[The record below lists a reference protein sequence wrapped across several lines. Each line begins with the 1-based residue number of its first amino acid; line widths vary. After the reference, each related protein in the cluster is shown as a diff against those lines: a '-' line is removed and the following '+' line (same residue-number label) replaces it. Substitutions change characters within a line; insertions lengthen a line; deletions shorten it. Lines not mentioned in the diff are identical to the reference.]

1 MPPENNSN
9 SSSNK
14 KLITLVVVF
23 VVLIALAFLMLKS
36 TPQTVTDTGTSD
48 QVTRES
54 VKFEQVN
61 LEGVISEEEK
71 LPSGFPRDIPI
82 ETKEIFISDT
92 KVYTDRTPNVT
103 LYTVNYR
110 TDKSVSVKYSEYL
123 NYMTKALYSFEQ
135 NGKDEKNHALYGSK
149 SGNTLLVAISNTE
162 GKTVVQIVYTKIGN

>member
-61 LEGVISEEEK
+61 LEGVISE
-71 LPSGFPRDIPI
+71 
-82 ETKEIFISDT
+82 
-92 KVYTDRTPNVT
+92 
-103 LYTVNYR
+103 
-110 TDKSVSVKYSEYL
+110 
-123 NYMTKALYSFEQ
+123 
-135 NGKDEKNHALYGSK
+135 
-149 SGNTLLVAISNTE
+149 
-162 GKTVVQIVYTKIGN
+162 